1 MGTGEEGPGEG
12 ALEGQD
18 TRVKEDNILQ
28 PPASGNLPETGER
41 SLYELDLGEN
51 TTQQLKE
58 ERQMQEDAKQE
69 QELQTF
75 QVYLHE
81 HGLKE
86 EETDPFGNCLFFSL
100 SRQVV
105 PMQEGV
111 YSTTS
116 PGDTEDSYKTTV
128 LSIRNQALEYMLS
141 HHMEFEDSFG
151 RRISVMPETDPTT
164 TSTETDVMTKSGT
177 VMRSDEIRG
186 RPGK

>member
-58 ERQMQEDAKQE
+58 ERHMQEDAKQE

-81 HGLKE
+81 HGL
-86 EETDPFGNCLFFSL
+86 NNRIQLL
-100 SRQVV
+100 
-105 PMQEGV
+105 
-111 YSTTS
+111 
-116 PGDTEDSYKTTV
+116 V
-128 LSIRNQALEYMLS
+128 LILLLD
-141 HHMEFEDSFG
+141 HVH
-151 RRISVMPETDPTT
+151 
-164 TSTETDVMTKSGT
+164 
-177 VMRSDEIRG
+177 
-186 RPGK
+186 